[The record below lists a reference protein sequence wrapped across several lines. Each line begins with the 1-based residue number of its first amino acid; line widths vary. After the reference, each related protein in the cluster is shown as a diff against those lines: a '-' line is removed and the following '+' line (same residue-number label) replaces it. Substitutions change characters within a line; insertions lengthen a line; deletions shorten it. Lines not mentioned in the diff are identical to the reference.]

1 MAAPPRPPPPMRPPG
16 RGPPVAQPPGG
27 GGMEFDGGMS
37 LDAVMNDKGEDVRL
51 ARQSKMIDKMKNR
64 QSKIISDK

>member
-1 MAAPPRPPPPMRPPG
+1 
-16 RGPPVAQPPGG
+16 
-27 GGMEFDGGMS
+27 MEFDGGMS